1 MVRAALPRAA
11 ARGMHGV
18 VGFACLQVTLGV
30 STLLYLVPTPL
41 ASLHQAGALALLS
54 WCFVLGGRVWFP
66 RAAARVLEGS
76 LGGNGKVVGGR
87 AAVRREVERVR
98 APSGSGVGVV
108 MAGMIPL
115 VALGSLATMPVGK
128 NVEVVTEVEKKKQR
142 FLQRQKEMGDGCA

>member
-1 MVRAALPRAA
+1 MPRAA
-11 ARGMHGV
+11 ARGVHGV

-66 RAAARVLEGS
+66 RAAARVLEGR
-76 LGGNGKVVGGR
+76 LGGNVKIGGR
-87 AAVRREVERVR
+87 AAVRRELEGVK

-115 VALGSLATMPVGK
+115 VGLGSLATMPVGK
-128 NVEVVTEVEKKKQR
+128 NVEVVTEVEKEKQR